1 MKNVDKKDFIMIGC
15 DLHENS
21 MMLAVAHGTE
31 KPRFIALNNDGKDRA
46 KLVEMLRQE
55 SQKTKADV
63 FLVYESCGLG
73 YGLYDEITE
82 AGFQCAMLAPSKIA
96 KSTKSRK
103 NKTDKRDAELLLSI
117 LRGHLYGGNEL
128 PDCYVPD
135 EETRD
140 DRLVVRMRVE
150 VGQKLAECKRQ
161 ATSLLKQAGMKKP
174 DNVGKSWTKSHRA
187 WLENLTQTGPGFGF
201 QQALSSLLRQVQ
213 WHEEEVERLDEAV
226 EALTE
231 TQRYA
236 EPVRDL
242 CEIKGVGI
250 LTAMVFLTEVG
261 DMGRFSNRRQIAAY
275 LGLVPTADESGE
287 VADRKGHITRQGPW
301 RVRKVLNQAARNAA
315 RYDPLM
321 HARYVAIVNKNPKKK
336 KIGIVAIMRHLAILM
351 WHRASEVQ
359 RAATETHEPAA
370 AAV

>member
-117 LRGHLYGGNEL
+117 LRGI
-128 PDCYVPD
+128 C
-135 EETRD
+135 T
-140 DRLVVRMRVE
+140 
-150 VGQKLAECKRQ
+150 
-161 ATSLLKQAGMKKP
+161 
-174 DNVGKSWTKSHRA
+174 
-187 WLENLTQTGPGFGF
+187 
-201 QQALSSLLRQVQ
+201 
-213 WHEEEVERLDEAV
+213 
-226 EALTE
+226 
-231 TQRYA
+231 
-236 EPVRDL
+236 
-242 CEIKGVGI
+242 
-250 LTAMVFLTEVG
+250 
-261 DMGRFSNRRQIAAY
+261 
-275 LGLVPTADESGE
+275 
-287 VADRKGHITRQGPW
+287 
-301 RVRKVLNQAARNAA
+301 
-315 RYDPLM
+315 
-321 HARYVAIVNKNPKKK
+321 
-336 KIGIVAIMRHLAILM
+336 
-351 WHRASEVQ
+351 
-359 RAATETHEPAA
+359 AATICRIATCPMRRPEMTA
-370 AAV
+370 